1 MVTKEAIQDLQ
12 LETVGQENFLGMTIG
27 QAVIRASQNI
37 DPLGQERIHF
47 Q

>member
-1 MVTKEAIQDLQ
+1 MAATGASQDPHLQ
-12 LETVGQENFLGMTIG
+12 TVGQENFLGMTID

-37 DPLGQERIHF
+37 DPLGQERIHY